1 METLML
7 FWFFLLGIIVGVVIG
22 LTLVYR
28 TAVSPLHKK
37 IERLSNQIKLLSTK
51 HEDEST
57 EEKQLEENEKL

>member
-7 FWFFLLGIIVGVVIG
+7 LWFFLLGIIVGVIIG

-28 TAVSPLHKK
+28 TAVSPLHKE

-51 HEDEST
+51 PDEST
-57 EEKQLEENEKL
+57 EEKQLEENL